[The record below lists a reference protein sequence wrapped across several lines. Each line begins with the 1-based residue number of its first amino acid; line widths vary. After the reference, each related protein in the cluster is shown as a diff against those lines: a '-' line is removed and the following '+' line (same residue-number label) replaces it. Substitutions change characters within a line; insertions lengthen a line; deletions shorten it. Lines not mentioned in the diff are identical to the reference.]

1 MKVEPRFKKK
11 ESLERQRKEK
21 VVADKCA
28 LLVRQKADI
37 FIDGATVY
45 RPDGIMAAEQR
56 LEQGKLTQNKKTTE
70 VSLATVNSE
79 RTRLERSEDLIQIT
93 LAAVVPGIIA
103 MMLYSYF
110 LIPVLLPFLFVL
122 AVAVAALM
130 LIPASRMTKL
140 HYRTWSVDS
149 LAPKLLTSLVGMIY
163 ILVVAVF
170 AISMMSLFEGLNP
183 EQPTT
188 FATVGG
194 LLLMLMV
201 VMGYSSQTK
210 DRYLSREKRFFPHPV
225 EAVEER
231 IAIRLEREGRK
242 HKRSRGLTGTE
253 FEIEGT
259 ELRVHVRRLRQRHA
273 EVLVCNINDSNREH
287 LDKIKSCVEGA

>member
-1 MKVEPRFKKK
+1 MAVEQ
-11 ESLERQRKEK
+11 SLEKN
-21 VVADKCA
+21 
-28 LLVRQKADI
+28 
-37 FIDGATVY
+37 
-45 RPDGIMAAEQR
+45 
-56 LEQGKLTQNKKTTE
+56 KLAQSSTTE

-79 RTRLERSEDLIQIT
+79 RARLERSEDLIQLT

-110 LIPVLLPFLFVL
+110 LIPDLLPFLFVL
-122 AVAVAALM
+122 AVAVSAFM
-130 LIPASRMTKL
+130 LVPANSMMRL

-149 LAPKLLTSLVGMIY
+149 LMPKLMTSLVGMIY

-183 EQPTT
+183 ERPTT
-188 FATVGG
+188 FATIGG
-194 LLLMLMV
+194 LLLSLIV

-210 DRYLSREKRFFPHPV
+210 DKYLTREKRFFPHPV
-225 EAVEER
+225 EAIEER
-231 IAIRLEREGRK
+231 IAMRLERQGHR
-242 HKRSRGLTGTE
+242 HKRNQGSAGTE

-259 ELRVHVRRLRQRHA
+259 DLRVHVRRLRKTHS

-287 LDKIKSCVEGA
+287 LERIKTCIEGA